1 MDQFTRGAIAMACL
15 IAGLF
20 FLRFWRRTGDR
31 LFIIFASA
39 FWLLGLTRLAVG
51 LTINQSEDRIL
62 IYSIRLIAYL
72 LILAAIVDKNRNEAP
87 PQGGLVE

>member
-15 IAGLF
+15 LAGVF

-39 FWLLGLTRLAVG
+39 FWLLGLTRLAVA
-51 LTINQSEDRIL
+51 LTVHQSEERIL

-72 LILAAIVDKNRNEAP
+72 LILAAIVDKNRHETP
-87 PQGGLVE
+87 LPSKLVD